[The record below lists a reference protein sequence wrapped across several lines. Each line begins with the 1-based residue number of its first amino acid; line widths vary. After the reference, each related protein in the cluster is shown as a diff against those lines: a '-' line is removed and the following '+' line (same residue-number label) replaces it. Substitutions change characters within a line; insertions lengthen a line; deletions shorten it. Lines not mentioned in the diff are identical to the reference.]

1 MPKDEASSPDRIEV
15 LTKLV
20 AISIVQGKKQRD
32 QIRLLSIAG
41 MSPSEIAELLG
52 TTTNTVNVALSG
64 LRKTKKLNLKS
75 ETEAN
80 G

>member
-1 MPKDEASSPDRIEV
+1 MDV

-20 AISIVQGKKQRD
+20 AISVINGKKQRD

-41 MSPSEIAELLG
+41 MTPSEIADLVG

-64 LRKTKKLNLKS
+64 LRKSKKLNLKP